1 MNDPYSGKARV
12 SFKCSD
18 ELAALLKASAA
29 YEHRSE
35 SQICR
40 MALAHYFHD
49 QGYFDPENITRL
61 VSGQPLGGNE

>member
-1 MNDPYSGKARV
+1 M

-18 ELAALLKASAA
+18 ELATLLKASAA

-40 MALAHYFHD
+40 MALAHYFQD
-49 QGYFDPENITRL
+49 QGYFEPENITRL
-61 VSGQPLGGNE
+61 AAGQPIGDNE